1 MNFSKCNDSD
11 WNDYQRLSFYVP
23 ASFTM
28 PDHDVL
34 FANVASQEVYYEKI
48 F

>member
-1 MNFSKCNDSD
+1 MNFSKINKDR
-11 WNDYQRLSFYVP
+11 WKDYGYLKLEVP
-23 ASFTM
+23 VSFTM